1 MAGAIKTLKLLLTAA
16 CLALCAGTW
25 LLSPA
30 IAAGTVPGFNLTPQF
45 DLTGKAA
52 PGCRLFVIQ
61 AGTTA
66 TPQNAYSDS
75 GLTQVLP
82 NPLTCDAAARLPQW
96 FVSDGLIK
104 LRLTDKNGAQIFTGD
119 NLLVV
124 GPSGGGGGGGGT
136 IDPTTIFQTGAF
148 MQFYGTGILTGW
160 VRCNGRTIGNAT
172 SGATERAN
180 NDIQALFQY
189 LWFADTNLAVV
200 GGRGASAN
208 ADWVAGKQLTLPD
221 CRGRVVANLDDMGN
235 STAGRLT
242 PSYFG
247 ASGTVL
253 GAVGG
258 AENQTLTI
266 AQMPSHFHSA
276 SIYDPGHVHGY
287 TYPTNS
293 GNTGGGGAFGNIPGT
308 TVTSSAVTG
317 VRVNSSNGLD
327 TTYSTGGGGAHPIV
341 QPTILATTYIKM

>member
-1 MAGAIKTLKLLLTAA
+1 MVDPLKRAAMRFVGLIGVLGLLASN
-16 CLALCAGTW
+16 AL
-25 LLSPA
+25 
-30 IAAGTVPGFNLTPQF
+30 AAGTVPGFNLTPQF

-52 PGCRLFVIQ
+52 PGCRLFIIA
-61 AGTTA
+61 AGTVA

-104 LRLTDKNGAQIFTGD
+104 LRLTNSAGAQIFIGD

-124 GPSGGGGGGGGT
+124 GPSGGGGGGGGV

-160 VRCNGRTIGNAT
+160 VRCNGRTIGNGG
-172 SGATERAN
+172 SGAAERAN
-180 NDIQALFQY
+180 PDTQALFAY
-189 LWFADTNLAVV
+189 LWGADSNLAVS
-200 GGRGASAN
+200 GGRGESAAADFSAN
-208 ADWVAGKQLTLPD
+208 KTLALPD
-221 CRGRVVANLDDMGN
+221 CRGRVVASLDDMGN
-235 STAGRLT
+235 GAAGRLT

-247 ASGTVL
+247 ASGTAL

-266 AQMPSHFHSA
+266 AQMPSHYHSA
-276 SIYDPGHVHGY
+276 SIYDPGHTHSNNAITGS
-287 TYPTNS
+287 TT
-293 GNTGGGGAFGNIPGT
+293 TGGGGFPAGANGAATI
-308 TVTSSAVTG
+308 SAAATG

-327 TTYSTGGGGAHPIV
+327 TTNSAGGGGAHPIV

>member
-1 MAGAIKTLKLLLTAA
+1 MVGRLQRAAFQFAMLGALAA
-16 CLALCAGTW
+16 LPSAH
-25 LLSPA
+25 
-30 IAAGTVPGFNLTPQF
+30 AAGTVPGFNLTPQF

-52 PGCRLFVIQ
+52 PGCRLFIIQ

-104 LRLTDKNGAQIFTGD
+104 LRLTDKNGAQIFMGD

-124 GPSGGGGGGGGT
+124 GPSGSGGGGGGT

-160 VRCNGRTIGNAT
+160 VRCNGRTIGNVT
-172 SGATERAN
+172 SGATERSN
-180 NDIQALFQY
+180 NDVQALFQY
-189 LWFADTNLAVV
+189 LWFADPNLTIV
-200 GGRGASAN
+200 GGRGASAS
-208 ADWVAGKQLTLPD
+208 ADWANSKQLTLPD
-221 CRGRVVANLDDMGN
+221 CRGRVVANVDDMG
-235 STAGRLT
+235 SSVAGRLT
-242 PSYFG
+242 SSYFG
-247 ASGTVL
+247 ATATTL

-258 AENQTLTI
+258 SESQTLTI

-276 SIYDPGHVHGY
+276 GISDPGHTHSHNAITGS
-287 TYPTNS
+287 TT
-293 GNTGGGGAFGNIPGT
+293 TGGGGFPAGSNGAATI
-308 TVTSSAVTG
+308 SAVVTG

>member
-1 MAGAIKTLKLLLTAA
+1 MLDPLKRAAMRLVGLTGVLGLLASN
-16 CLALCAGTW
+16 AL
-25 LLSPA
+25 
-30 IAAGTVPGFNLTPQF
+30 AAGTVPGFNLTPQF

-61 AGTTA
+61 AGTVA

-75 GLTQVLP
+75 GLTQLLP
-82 NPLTCDAAARLPQW
+82 NPLTCDAGARLPQW

-104 LRLTDKNGAQIFTGD
+104 LRLTTSTGAQIFIGD

-124 GPSGGGGGGGGT
+124 GPSGGGGGGGT

-172 SGATERAN
+172 SGATERSN
-180 NDIQALFQY
+180 NDVQALFQY
-189 LWFADTNLAVV
+189 LWFADPNLTIV
-200 GGRGASAN
+200 GGRGASAS
-208 ADWVAGKQLTLPD
+208 ADWANSKQLTLPD
-221 CRGRVVANLDDMGN
+221 CRGRVVANVDDMG
-235 STAGRLT
+235 SSVAGRLT
-242 PSYFG
+242 SSYFG
-247 ASGTVL
+247 ATATTL

-258 AENQTLTI
+258 SESQTLTI

-276 SIYDPGHVHGY
+276 GISDPGHTHSHNAITGS
-287 TYPTNS
+287 TT
-293 GNTGGGGAFGNIPGT
+293 TGGGGFPAGSNGAATI
-308 TVTSSAVTG
+308 SAAVTG